1 MKELKTLKEELDI
14 FRPIQHHL
22 IEAGPSEFAPKSN
35 SNQALDNYGG
45 LKTLPLFVTY
55 FGTIP
60 HTIRQGDIAVDKV
73 YPYLIEHYRPNLKNY
88 ILDISVFG
96 DDKVDEKDC
105 HFFLYEDLII
115 DCDNS
120 HNSID
125 YYFHQTP
132 IDKVEALI
140 NTLSKFRIE
149 KEENEPEIYI
159 LVDTKSGLDTKCL
172 PITKPK
178 LDIASNYNDDFLPVH
193 NTIYERLNQENDKG
207 LVLLHGKPGTGKTSY
222 IRFLATSLK
231 KEIIFL
237 PPDMATA
244 ITNPNLLSL
253 LMEHRNSILV
263 IEDAE
268 NIIVDRD
275 VNGHSPVSALLNL
288 ADGLLSDCLNIQIIC
303 SFNTDLSKVD
313 QALLRKG
320 RLIARY
326 EFTELATDKAQ
337 QLSDK
342 LGFTSNITKPM
353 TLTDIFNQHE
363 ADFYVMRKINTIGFR
378 AG

>member
-1 MKELKTLKEELDI
+1 MKELKTLKEELNVL
-14 FRPIQHHL
+14 RRIQHRL
-22 IEAGPSEFAPKSN
+22 IGAGPSEFAPKLN
-35 SNQALDNYGG
+35 LLHAFDNFGN
-45 LKTLPLFVTY
+45 LETLQLYTAY
-55 FGTIP
+55 FGAIP
-60 HTIRQGDIAVDKV
+60 NTIRQDRIAIDKV
-73 YPYLIEHYRPNLKNY
+73 SPYLIEHYQLNLKNH
-88 ILDISVFG
+88 VFDLTVG
-96 DDKVDEKDC
+96 EDNRTVEKE
-105 HFFLYEDLII
+105 HHLFLHEDLII
-115 DCDNS
+115 NFDNS
-120 HNSID
+120 HNCID

-132 IDKVEALI
+132 IEKVEAII
-140 NTLSKFRIE
+140 NELSQFHIE
-149 KEENEPEIYI
+149 KEEDEPEIYI
-159 LVDTKSGLDTKCL
+159 LVDTGTGLDTKCL

-178 LDIASNYNDDFLPVH
+178 LDIESNYNDDFLPVH
-193 NTIYERLNQENDKG
+193 QTIYERLSQENDKG

-253 LMEHRNSILV
+253 LMNHRNSILV

-268 NIIVDRD
+268 NIIIDRD

-303 SFNTDLSKVD
+303 SFNTDLSRVD

-326 EFTELATDKAQ
+326 EFTELTTDKAQ

-342 LGFTSNITKPM
+342 LGFTAKITKPA
-353 TLTDIFNQHE
+353 TLTEIFNQNE
-363 ADFYVMRKINTIGFR
+363 RDFSTIRKINTIGFK